1 MQQTRLSR
9 RIAASPLAS
18 MAALPLR
25 LGAVARY
32 DSSVLGESA
41 RWLFQSKENTNF
53 TYDLTS

>member
-1 MQQTRLSR
+1 
-9 RIAASPLAS
+9 